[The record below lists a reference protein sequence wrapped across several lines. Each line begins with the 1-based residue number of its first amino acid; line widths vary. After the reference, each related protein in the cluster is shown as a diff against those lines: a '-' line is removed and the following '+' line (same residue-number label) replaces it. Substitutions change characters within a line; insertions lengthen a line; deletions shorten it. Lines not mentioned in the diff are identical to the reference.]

1 MASVRKKQG
10 SKFWFACFNLPD
22 GTRAQRSTKETD
34 RKKALRL
41 ADRFEDAA
49 RGRTTAR
56 QAQRV
61 ISEIFQDTTGSS
73 LPSSSIRDYF
83 ESWLARKKS
92 ETAPSTH
99 IFYTA
104 KARRF
109 LGWLNGRSEN
119 QLFTIN
125 PADVVAFRA
134 SEAERV
140 SPATVNHG
148 IKLLRMIFED
158 ARRDGIL
165 ADNPADCVKPVKRS
179 DRPTRRPLTLPEI
192 KRVLA
197 IANSEWR
204 SLILFG
210 LYTGQRLGDLARL
223 TWANV
228 DPQRAELRLATSKTG
243 RWQIIPI
250 APPLRR
256 HIESL
261 PTGDDLCHPLHPL
274 AYRAVFKSQKV
285 GTLSRQFTEL
295 MACAGLVAAKKH
307 RKSSDSDGCNGR
319 RTMSEISFHSLR
331 HTATSLLKNA
341 GVSSAIVQD
350 IIGHE
355 SAAISA
361 NYTHIDETTKRI
373 ALASLP
379 DITRPMQKRR
389 IAAK

>member
-1 MASVRKKQG
+1 MGSVRKKRD
-10 SKFWFACFNLPD
+10 SKYWFACFTQVD
-22 GTRAQRSTKETD
+22 GRRVQRSTKETD
-34 RKKALRL
+34 RRKAQKL
-41 ADRFEDAA
+41 ADKFEEAA
-49 RGRTTAR
+49 RGRVTAR
-56 QAQRV
+56 QAQRI
-61 ISEIFQDTTGSS
+61 ISDIFQDATGSS
-73 LPSSSIRDYF
+73 LSSSSIREYF
-83 ESWLARKKS
+83 ESWLAQKKS

-99 IFYTA
+99 IFYTG

-125 PADVVAFRA
+125 RADVVAFRE
-134 SEAERV
+134 SEVQRV

-148 IKLLRMIFED
+148 IKILRMIFED
-158 ARRDGIL
+158 AKRDGIV

-179 DRPTRRPLTLPEI
+179 GRSSRRPLTLPEI
-192 KRVLA
+192 KEVLA

-228 DPQRAELRLATSKTG
+228 DAERDELRLRTNKTG
-243 RWQIIPI
+243 RWQIIPV

-256 HIESL
+256 HLETLSV
-261 PTGDDLCHPLHPL
+261 GDDPCQPLHPK
-274 AYRAVFKSQKV
+274 AFDSVASSQKV
-285 GTLSRQFTEL
+285 GTLSRQFSEL
-295 MACAGLVAAKKH
+295 MACAGLIPPKKH
-307 RKSSDSDGCNGR
+307 RKSAGSNGR
-319 RTMSEISFHSLR
+319 NGCRTMREISFHSLR

-341 GVSSAIVQD
+341 GTSSAIVQD

-361 NYTHIDETTKRI
+361 NYTHIDEATKRT
-373 ALASLP
+373 ALAALP
-379 DITRPMQKRR
+379 DVTL
-389 IAAK
+389 